1 MRSLT
6 QVDAPDWESW
16 VADNDATVL
25 DVREPYEWELG
36 VLPGAVTISQGEIVD
51 RMNELP
57 KDRPVLCVCRSGA
70 RSSNVAAFLD
80 FNGYEAAN
88 LSGGMKA
95 LGMQD

>member
-1 MRSLT
+1 MSSLT

-16 VADNDATVL
+16 VADHDATVL
-25 DVREPYEWELG
+25 DVREPSEWRLG
-36 VLPGAVTISQGEIVD
+36 ILPGAVTISQGELVD
-51 RMNELP
+51 RLDELP
-57 KDRPVLCVCRSGA
+57 KDRPVLCVCRSGS
-70 RSSNVAAFLD
+70 RSSHVAAFLT